1 MHNIYD
7 MYNCD
12 VAAFSEF
19 KLKHNRYFKF
29 LNTLQSQYY
38 ALPDFNSELTPEKD
52 KIQVA
57 FIVREPLAYA
67 ISQISDIE
75 NDRRVGIRTMQN

>member
-1 MHNIYD
+1 
-7 MYNCD
+7 MYNCN
-12 VAAFSEF
+12 VAAFSEL
-19 KLKHNRYFKF
+19 KLDLHNRYLKF
-29 LNTLQSQYY
+29 FNAHSQYY

-57 FIVREPLAYA
+57 FMVRKPLAYA

-75 NDRRVGIRTMQN
+75 NDRTVGIRIMQNWNNAE